1 MLLYAVVFV
10 RLKGRQT
17 EGKEVKTRMDLK
29 RIGPHLTLEQIRHQ
43 AVSESSSLPAA
54 SDVGFFSFKEH

>member
-10 RLKGRQT
+10 QLKGHQT
-17 EGKEVKTRMDLK
+17 EGKQLKTRMDLK
-29 RIGPHLTLEQIRHQ
+29 RIGPHLPLEQIPHQ